1 MKWMK
6 LMKLNLILTNYEL
19 TNLSNMYEIAVIG
32 LMMKYIETLKKKL
45 LKKMLV
51 P

>member
-1 MKWMK
+1 MKWMT

-19 TNLSNMYEIAVIG
+19 TNLSNMYEKAVIG